1 MSVKDLNI
9 IRQEIDQVDQ
19 ELVVL
24 LEKRMALVTQVA
36 AYKRATGKAI
46 LDTSREKVVLNK
58 VASRVKNKDFETTLV
73 NTFADIMKNSR
84 DYQAKQLKA
93 DLD

>member
-19 ELVVL
+19 ELVAL
-24 LEKRMALVTQVA
+24 LEKRIALVTQVA

-46 LDTSREKVVLNK
+46 LDISREKVVLNK
-58 VASRVKNKDFETTLV
+58 VASRVQNKDFETTLV

>member
-1 MSVKDLNI
+1 MSVKDLDV

-19 ELVVL
+19 ELVIL
-24 LEKRMALVTQVA
+24 LEKRMTLVNQVA
-36 AYKRATGKAI
+36 AYKKATGKAI
-46 LDTSREKVVLNK
+46 LDTSREDAVLKK
-58 VASRVKNKDFETTLV
+58 VASRVQNKAFEATLFD
-73 NTFADIMKNSR
+73 TFADIIKNSR

>member
-1 MSVKDLNI
+1 MSVKDLDV

-24 LEKRMALVTQVA
+24 LEKRMTLVNQVA
-36 AYKRATGKAI
+36 AYKKATGKAI
-46 LDTSREKVVLNK
+46 LDTSREDAVLKK
-58 VASRVKNKDFETTLV
+58 VASRVQNKVFEATLV
-73 NTFADIMKNSR
+73 DTFADIIKNSR

>member
-1 MSVKDLNI
+1 MSVKDLDV

-24 LEKRMALVTQVA
+24 LEKRMTLVNQVA
-36 AYKRATGKAI
+36 AYKKATGKAI
-46 LDTSREKVVLNK
+46 LDTSREDAVLKK
-58 VASRVKNKDFETTLV
+58 VASRVQNKAFEATLV
-73 NTFADIMKNSR
+73 DTFADIIKNSS
-84 DYQAKQLKA
+84 DYQAKQLKS

>member
-1 MSVKDLNI
+1 MSVKDLDV

-24 LEKRMALVTQVA
+24 LEKRMTLVNQVA
-36 AYKRATGKAI
+36 AYKKAI
-46 LDTSREKVVLNK
+46 LDTSREDAVLKK
-58 VASRVKNKDFETTLV
+58 VASRVQNKAFKATLV
-73 NTFADIMKNSR
+73 DTFADIIKNSR

>member
-1 MSVKDLNI
+1 MSVKDLDV

-24 LEKRMALVTQVA
+24 LEKRMTLVNQVA
-36 AYKRATGKAI
+36 AYKKATGKAI
-46 LDTSREKVVLNK
+46 LDTSREDAVLKK
-58 VASRVKNKDFETTLV
+58 VASRVQNKAFETTLV
-73 NTFADIMKNSR
+73 DTFADIIKNSR

>member
-19 ELVVL
+19 ELVAL
-24 LEKRMALVTQVA
+24 LEKRIALVTQVA
-36 AYKRATGKAI
+36 AYKRATRKAI

-58 VASRVKNKDFETTLV
+58 VASRVQNKDFETTLV

>member
-58 VASRVKNKDFETTLV
+58 VASRVQNKDFETTLV

-93 DLD
+93 NLD

>member
-19 ELVVL
+19 ELVAL

-36 AYKRATGKAI
+36 TY
-46 LDTSREKVVLNK
+46 RELLEKL
-58 VASRVKNKDFETTLV
+58 F
-73 NTFADIMKNSR
+73 
-84 DYQAKQLKA
+84 
-93 DLD
+93 

>member
-19 ELVVL
+19 ELVAL

-36 AYKRATGKAI
+36 TYKRATGKAI
-46 LDTSREKVVLNK
+46 LDTIREKVVLNK
-58 VASRVKNKDFETTLV
+58 VASRVQNKDFETTLV

>member
-1 MSVKDLNI
+1 MSVKDLDV

-58 VASRVKNKDFETTLV
+58 VASRVQNKDFETTLV

>member
-19 ELVVL
+19 ELVAL
-24 LEKRMALVTQVA
+24 LEKRIALVTQVA

-46 LDTSREKVVLNK
+46 LDTSREKVGLNK
-58 VASRVKNKDFETTLV
+58 VASRVQNKDFETTLV

>member
-1 MSVKDLNI
+1 MSVKDLDV

-24 LEKRMALVTQVA
+24 LEKRMTLVNQVA
-36 AYKRATGKAI
+36 AYKKATGKA
-46 LDTSREKVVLNK
+46 
-58 VASRVKNKDFETTLV
+58 SRVQNKAFEATLV
-73 NTFADIMKNSR
+73 DTFADIIKNSR

>member
-19 ELVVL
+19 ELVAL
-24 LEKRMALVTQVA
+24 LEKRIALVTQVA
-36 AYKRATGKAI
+36 AYKRVTGKAI

-58 VASRVKNKDFETTLV
+58 VASRVQNKDFETTLV